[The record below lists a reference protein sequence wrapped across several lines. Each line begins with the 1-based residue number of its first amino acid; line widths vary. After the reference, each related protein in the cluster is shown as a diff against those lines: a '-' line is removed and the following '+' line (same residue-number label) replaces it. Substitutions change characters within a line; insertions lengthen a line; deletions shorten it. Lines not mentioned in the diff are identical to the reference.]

1 MERSADAVVAL
12 DLGGT
17 KLAAALVTPDGM
29 AYDRRVTPL
38 DGRRGRAVGS
48 LIIDEVG
55 RLLAAACAS
64 NRTVI
69 AVGVSVPGIA
79 HLQTGRVWAPNIPDW
94 DDYPLR
100 DEITAAVAE
109 IPSTVKA
116 ALTAATISEGNSIP
130 VAIDSDRAAYI
141 LGEAWQGAARGCRDA
156 IFLAVGT
163 GIGAGILADGRVLRG
178 VHGVAGAIGWLAL
191 DRPFTP
197 DYAACGCFESHA
209 SGEGLAKVARRLL
222 HEGPEVESSLR
233 SIEHLTAYDVFRAL
247 DAGDVLALRVVR
259 EAVEFWGMAAANLV
273 SLFNPERIIFGGGVF
288 GPALRLLP
296 DIAAEARRWAQPI
309 SIQQVEFVPSQL
321 GSDAGLVGAAYLARR
336 SVFPN

>member
-1 MERSADAVVAL
+1 MERSADAVIAL

-17 KLAAALVTPDGM
+17 KLAAALVDGDGA

-48 LIIDEVG
+48 LIIDEVR
-55 RLLAAACAS
+55 RLLAAAYAS
-64 NRTVI
+64 NRTVT
-69 AVGVSVPGIA
+69 AVGASVPGIA

-100 DEITAAVAE
+100 DEIIAAVVE
-109 IPSTVKA
+109 HS
-116 ALTAATISEGNSIP
+116 ATPPERDSIP
-130 VAIDSDRAAYI
+130 IAVDSDRTAYI

-178 VHGVAGAIGWLAL
+178 ARGIAGAIGWLAL
-191 DRPFTP
+191 ERPFMP
-197 DYAACGCFESHA
+197 EYAACGCFESHA
-209 SGEGLAKVARRLL
+209 SGEGLAKVARRRL
-222 HEGPEVESSLR
+222 HEGPDVESSLR
-233 SIEHLTAYDVFRAL
+233 SIEQLAAHEVFRAF
-247 DAGDVLALRVVR
+247 DAGDVLALSVMR

-273 SLFNPERIIFGGGVF
+273 SLFNPEKIIFGGGVF
-288 GPALRLLP
+288 GPAVRLLP
-296 DIAAEARRWAQPI
+296 DIAAEARRWAQPV

-321 GSDAGLVGAAYLARR
+321 GNDAGLVGAAYVARL
-336 SVFPN
+336 SAFSA